1 MSNSKPISKSK
12 SIKSKK
18 EGEKGENSSID
29 KDSASTKPDSPFDF
43 GGLPTR
49 NLKKNLGCG

>member
-1 MSNSKPISKSK
+1 MSSSKPVSKTK
-12 SIKSKK
+12 SVKPKREAEKS
-18 EGEKGENSSID
+18 GID
-29 KDSASTKPDSPFDF
+29 KDSASAKPDSPFDF